1 MTRVLLNIL
10 KSSFLN
16 IFLQCWIPKNLN
28 EKTKEKLKKFVIKNK
43 I

>member
-10 KSSFLN
+10 KSSFLKKN
-16 IFLQCWIPKNLN
+16 LDPWIPKNL
-28 EKTKEKLKKFVIKNK
+28 KEI

>member
-16 IFLQCWIPKNLN
+16 ILLQRWIPKNLN
-28 EKTKEKLKKFVIKNK
+28 EKIKEKLKKIVIKNK